1 MTRAWVALH
10 AWTLLPAASEAGIA
24 VISPTDNGLVV
35 GDSVRVVITGCKK
48 APKVEATLDGAA
60 APVTWKRL
68 AHRGRWMA
76 WLALHGRTKKT
87 LNLSGRCGIFRLK
100 RTIRFS
106 NRITSSVQVAEHVVE
121 RFCSMNK
128 PRRLAWHWGPGIF
141 LYGLSRLAERS
152 TRRDRYVAY
161 LREYHA
167 HHLEKGTPTID
178 WADKCPPALSGLTL
192 ATRHGDPLALPAVE
206 KVAAFLRTVPK
217 NSLGS
222 IDHLGHGTFL
232 SLFYPSS
239 IWVDSLMMWGVL
251 AVAHGKHAGDPRL
264 LDFGLGQPL
273 IFSRT
278 ARDVRNGLFHHAWNV
293 ERQRPQPANNAF
305 WLRGNGW
312 VMASVAEMV
321 SRIPSSNRRYPELV
335 SVLQRLAQD
344 TLKWRQASGY
354 WDTVMAEPGY
364 AYEESSGSALVAYGY
379 AVGAR
384 LGLLPRTYRDLAR
397 DTFGAIVARMR
408 KRGAGYTMEEISRG
422 TNPSGKLGY
431 KMVLKDRNISYGV
444 GAFLLLS
451 HELAGEPF

>member
-1 MTRAWVALH
+1 MTRAWVALI
-10 AWTLLPAASEAGIA
+10 AWTLLPAASEARIA

-35 GDSVRVVITGCKK
+35 GERVRVVITGCKK
-48 APKVEATLDGAA
+48 APKVEATLDGAP
-60 APVTWKRL
+60 APVTWERL

-76 WLALHGRTKKT
+76 WLALHGRTKKN
-87 LNLSGRCGIFRLK
+87 LNLSGRCGVLKLK
-100 RTIRFS
+100 RAIRFS

-121 RFCSMNK
+121 RFFSMNK

-293 ERQRPQPANNAF
+293 ERQRPHQHPPPWIF
-305 WLRGNGW
+305 SFFYGSLPCR
-312 VMASVAEMV
+312 
-321 SRIPSSNRRYPELV
+321 RIISSKRR
-335 SVLQRLAQD
+335 
-344 TLKWRQASGY
+344 
-354 WDTVMAEPGY
+354 
-364 AYEESSGSALVAYGY
+364 
-379 AVGAR
+379 
-384 LGLLPRTYRDLAR
+384 GLLRIYANFEMGTDPISGLRPRGRR
-397 DTFGAIVARMR
+397 GSPRRCPFRVALRISSSCEASTGSR
-408 KRGAGYTMEEISRG
+408 KSSR
-422 TNPSGKLGY
+422 
-431 KMVLKDRNISYGV
+431 
-444 GAFLLLS
+444 
-451 HELAGEPF
+451 